1 MKTPNYLLLVCL
13 VALAAA
19 TSLAGL
25 MRASERSAR
34 PQSCLSQ
41 IPTDYRD
48 TWDDTASDM
57 PPLAPGAAM
66 RIAKNY
72 VLRVRVPDNT
82 EGWVLDSIALHR
94 MSFFGSAEEWVY
106 LANFKSAPRSSDE
119 DSVLPPVALQLPV
132 RFDGTV
138 PPGLV
143 PQVF

>member
-72 VLRVRVPDNT
+72 VLRVRVPLQTN
-82 EGWVLDSIALHR
+82 G
-94 MSFFGSAEEWVY
+94 GSYA
-106 LANFKSAPRSSDE
+106 R
-119 DSVLPPVALQLPV
+119 
-132 RFDGTV
+132 
-138 PPGLV
+138 
-143 PQVF
+143 